1 MGEMLIW
8 GSGSITKKLSPIDG
22 HLQRKNQF
30 STMKTYRVCKQ
41 HLRTGPLS
49 SSRWPIQ
56 SEHNDGFLNFFFV
69 SHCFIWS
76 FLYFAIL
83 LFVLNSCLSSLSRAH
98 SLSLWLCV
106 VSCDFSFFK
115 FLVCLLFI
123 CLLFSKKGKKTCS
136 LMSAQVG
143 RR

>member
-30 STMKTYRVCKQ
+30 STMKSYRVCKQ

-56 SEHNDGFLNFFFV
+56 SEHNDVFLDFLSHIALFGHFFIFLFFCLCIIV
-69 SHCFIWS
+69 S
-76 FLYFAIL
+76 YL
-83 LFVLNSCLSSLSRAH
+83 L
-98 SLSLWLCV
+98 SLSLTLSLFGCV
-106 VSCDFSFFK
+106 W
-115 FLVCLLFI
+115 FLVIFCFLHFWFVYFLFV
-123 CLLFSKKGKKTCS
+123 CCFLKREKRHG
-136 LMSAQVG
+136 V
-143 RR
+143 